1 MLHVERAMSRQ
12 MMALQPTRYSH
23 KPSLT
28 LSWHAVSLR
37 LCYQILVKRLI
48 PSLIVTVVTLRRW
61 ACRDRP
67 RFAFFRDRPGGVL
80 QCRIVSN
87 NMGRCVNLFEHWLPC
102 YELFNV
108 DKNYL
113 WQKCRRMRIT

>member
-1 MLHVERAMSRQ
+1 MFQLERAMSRQ
-12 MMALQPTRYSH
+12 MMALKPTRYSH

-28 LSWHAVSLR
+28 LMALGFLR

-48 PSLIVTVVTLRRW
+48 PRLVTVVTLRRW
-61 ACRDRP
+61 ACRDRS

-87 NMGRCVNLFEHWLPC
+87 NMGRCVNLFEHWLRC
-102 YELFNV
+102 YELFNM

-113 WQKCRRMRIT
+113 WQKCRRGL